1 MTIRGAPAIG
11 VAGVYGMVLA
21 EDGFRQIADENAK
34 NGTTFRVQFK
44 DGVNIQEAMNEIK
57 CNMTFQTAR

>member
-1 MTIRGAPAIG
+1 MAHGHGSLLKAN
-11 VAGVYGMVLA
+11 VYGMVLI

-34 NGTTFRVQFK
+34 NGTTFRILFK

-57 CNMTFQTAR
+57 A